1 MNTAHPDALFAR
13 LGNLAD
19 PTRLRLLRL
28 LERHELGV
36 AELCDVLRLPQSTV
50 SRHLKLLA
58 DQGWLRSRSLRTTN
72 LYRLADGE
80 LDPDAGQLWQLAREQ
95 SESWSVLQQ
104 DERRL
109 AQRLEQRSTQEF
121 FASAA
126 EDWDRLRTDL
136 YGHRF
141 AMQAALALLPRD
153 FVVVDLGCGTG
164 AGLVELAAAV
174 ARVIGVDQSDAML
187 EAARRRIAGLD
198 NVELRQGDLASP
210 PVADASCDAAQLIL
224 ALSYVE
230 DPGAVLRSMA
240 RALKPGR
247 GAVVVDLVAHDRDDF
262 RRRMGQQVAGFE
274 PGELARALERAGF
287 VEARVRELEPEPG
300 ASGPALLLASAQ
312 RAAAP

>member
-1 MNTAHPDALFAR
+1 MNTEAHPDALFTR

-36 AELCDVLRLPQSTV
+36 AELCDVLQLPQSTV
-50 SRHLKLLA
+50 SRHLKVLA

-72 LYRLADGE
+72 LYRMANGE
-80 LDPDAGQLWQLAREQ
+80 LDPSAGQLWQLAREQ
-95 SESWSVLQQ
+95 SASWSVLHL

-109 AQRLEQRSTQEF
+109 ERRLEQRSAQEF

-126 EDWDRLRTDL
+126 EDWDRLRADL

-153 FVVVDLGCGTG
+153 LVVVDLGCGTG
-164 AGLVELAAAV
+164 AGLVDLAAAV

-187 EAARRRIAGLD
+187 EAARRRTAGLD
-198 NVELRQGDLASP
+198 NVEIRQGDLASP
-210 PVADASCDAAQLIL
+210 PLDAASCDAAQVIL

-230 DPGAVLRSMA
+230 DPDAVLRSMA
-240 RALKPGR
+240 RVLKPNGR
-247 GAVVVDLVAHDRDDF
+247 AVVVDLLRHDRDDF

-274 PGELARALERAGF
+274 PDELARDLERAGF
-287 VEARVRELEPEPG
+287 AEARVRELDPEPG
-300 ASGPALLLASAQ
+300 TSGPALLLASAQ
-312 RAAAP
+312 RAAS